1 MSVSL
6 RIALVLFSIVSAAYV
21 FRKIRKSNM
30 YLSDSIFWV
39 VFSFCLLLVSIF
51 PSIAIYGSE
60 LLGVSSPASFV
71 FLAMLFL
78 ILTKLFGLSLEL
90 SEYKFKLRTL
100 IQEYALREK
109 KDAAA
114 DAEDRKTE
122 GGQADAQET
131 EKG

>member
-39 VFSFCLLLVSIF
+39 VFSFCLLLVSLF

-60 LLGVSSPASFV
+60 LLGVSSPANFV

-114 DAEDRKTE
+114 GAQDGQTE